1 MECQFQSVLPS
12 PTVSTGEKN
21 LTRRGRATRDRIVE
35 AAARVIMARGV
46 AGTTVQDVMAEA
58 RVSTS
63 QVYHYF
69 SDKSELVAAV
79 IEFHAGLAEPAG
91 PADPDSV
98 EKLERWCRNAIET
111 QIERD
116 FVGGC
121 ELGSLASE
129 LAETSEGVR
138 MQLVQAFARWE
149 APLKRGL
156 RAMHAR
162 GELREGTDPD
172 DLALALLAA
181 LQGGILLTQTRRNI
195 DPLRAALTTVMA
207 QVRGAVTTPPR

>member
-1 MECQFQSVLPS
+1 M
-12 PTVSTGEKN
+12 TKSTTRN
-21 LTRRGRATRDRIVE
+21 LTSRGRATRDRIVE
-35 AAARVIMARGV
+35 TAARVIMARGV
-46 AGTTVQDVMAEA
+46 AGTTIQDVMAEA
-58 RVSTS
+58 GVSTS

-79 IEFHAGLAEPAG
+79 IEFHAGLGDPGA
-91 PADPDSV
+91 PADLDSV
-98 EKLERWCRNAIET
+98 EKLETWCRNAIRT
-111 QIERD
+111 QVERD
-116 FVGGC
+116 FIGGC

-138 MQLVQAFARWE
+138 MQLVQAFASWE
-149 APLKRGL
+149 APLRRGL

-181 LQGGILLTQTRRNI
+181 LQGGILLTQTRRDI
-195 DPLRAALTTVMA
+195 APLRAVLTTVMA
-207 QVRGAVTTPPR
+207 RVRDSVVAPTL

>member
-1 MECQFQSVLPS
+1 M
-12 PTVSTGEKN
+12 TGTKN
-21 LTRRGRATRDRIVE
+21 LTSRGRATRDRIVE
-35 AAARVIMARGV
+35 TAARVIMARGV
-46 AGTTVQDVMAEA
+46 AGTTIQDVMAEA
-58 RVSTS
+58 QVSTS

-69 SDKSELVAAV
+69 SGKSELVAAV

-98 EKLERWCRNAIET
+98 EKLETWCRTAIAT

-121 ELGSLASE
+121 ELGSLAGQ

-149 APLKRGL
+149 APLRRGL
-156 RAMHAR
+156 RAMRAR
-162 GELREGTDPD
+162 GELREDTDPD

-181 LQGGILLTQTRRNI
+181 LQGGLLLTQTRRDI
-195 DPLRAALTTVMA
+195 APLRAVLTTVMA
-207 QVRGAVTTPPR
+207 QVRAAVVVPPR